1 MILDYNKCQKLMD
14 SFNNTIITEVSPIG
28 YTSNEKLPI
37 RHFILGN
44 GSKQVV
50 VAGSQ
55 HANEIITV
63 TFVLNLMSYLVKNNI
78 VFEDL
83 TIHFIPIL
91 NPEGYVVISSAI
103 KEKLGKNATDNEITK
118 FCFDYYKAYRED
130 TRNKESSIKQHQ
142 KLFEDINEKAIKEYS
157 ILKDSVGEILI
168 PHPKGSIIDWAS
180 NGSGIDLNSNTKENI
195 KEPKTYN
202 KSLAYNNLRVDI
214 PSPIGHPGNNQS
226 KNFTQ
231 EVEVISLQQLLDKLK
246 NSCTMFLNYH
256 SVGGLIYQRP
266 ENDDKFI
273 TSYNYI
279 LSKFYQE
286 NTIKNASKYDII
298 KGQSGRA
305 ISVNDQLRQK
315 YPGNIL
321 VELSPMGG
329 NPIGPF
335 GDPNNIKNTIESN
348 IYSFIYTMSNLDKI
362 ALLTNKSLEDS
373 ATSTEE
379 IYKDIDK
386 LYEQNKRS
394 R

>member
-1 MILDYNKCQKLMD
+1 MILDYETCQKIMD
-14 SFNNTIITEVSPIG
+14 SYKGIITEREPIG
-28 YTSNEKLPI
+28 WTANEKLPI
-37 RHFILGN
+37 RHFTLGS
-44 GSKQVV
+44 GPKQVV
-50 VAGSQ
+50 VTGGQ

-103 KEKLGKNATDNEITK
+103 KERLGKNSTDSEKIK
-118 FCFDYYKAYRED
+118 FCFDYYKAFRND
-130 TRNKESSIKQHQ
+130 TINRDNPFKQHQ
-142 KLFEDINEKAIKEYS
+142 KIFEEINNNSIKGYS

-168 PHPKGSIIDWAS
+168 HHPKGSIIDWAS
-180 NGSGIDLNSNTKENI
+180 NGNGIDLNANTKINI
-195 KEPKTYN
+195 KKEGTLNKTI
-202 KSLAYNNLRVDI
+202 AYNNIRADI

-246 NSCTMFLNYH
+246 NSCTLFLNYH

-286 NTIKNASKYDII
+286 NTIKNASKYDIV
-298 KGQSGRA
+298 KDQSGRA

-362 ALLTNKSLEDS
+362 TLLTNKSLEDS

>member
-1 MILDYNKCQKLMD
+1 MILDYETCQKIMD
-14 SFNNTIITEVSPIG
+14 SYKGIITEREPIG
-28 YTSNEKLPI
+28 WTANEKLPI
-37 RHFILGN
+37 RHFTLGS
-44 GSKQVV
+44 GPKQVV
-50 VAGSQ
+50 VTGGQ

-103 KEKLGKNATDNEITK
+103 KERLGKNSTDSEKIK
-118 FCFDYYKAYRED
+118 FCFDYYKAFRND
-130 TRNKESSIKQHQ
+130 TINRDNPFKQHQ
-142 KLFEDINEKAIKEYS
+142 KIFEEINNNSIKGYS

-168 PHPKGSIIDWAS
+168 HHPKGSIIDWAS
-180 NGSGIDLNSNTKENI
+180 NGNGIDLNANTKINI
-195 KEPKTYN
+195 KKEGTLNKTI
-202 KSLAYNNLRVDI
+202 AYNNIRADI

-231 EVEVISLQQLLDKLK
+231 EIEIISLENLLKSLK
-246 NSCTMFLNYH
+246 NNCVAFLNYH

-266 ENDDKFI
+266 ENNDRFI
-273 TSYNYI
+273 TNYNYL

-286 NTIKNASKYDII
+286 HTIKNNGNYDIK

-362 ALLTNKSLEDS
+362 TLLTKKSLEDS

>member
-1 MILDYNKCQKLMD
+1 M
-14 SFNNTIITEVSPIG
+14 E
-28 YTSNEKLPI
+28 
-37 RHFILGN
+37 
-44 GSKQVV
+44 
-50 VAGSQ
+50 
-55 HANEIITV
+55 
-63 TFVLNLMSYLVKNNI
+63 YL
-78 VFEDL
+78 
-83 TIHFIPIL
+83 
-91 NPEGYVVISSAI
+91 
-103 KEKLGKNATDNEITK
+103 
-118 FCFDYYKAYRED
+118 
-130 TRNKESSIKQHQ
+130 
-142 KLFEDINEKAIKEYS
+142 
-157 ILKDSVGEILI
+157 
-168 PHPKGSIIDWAS
+168 
-180 NGSGIDLNSNTKENI
+180 
-195 KEPKTYN
+195 
-202 KSLAYNNLRVDI
+202 
-214 PSPIGHPGNNQS
+214 
-226 KNFTQ
+226 
-231 EVEVISLQQLLDKLK
+231 LL
-246 NSCTMFLNYH
+246 
-256 SVGGLIYQRP
+256 YQRP

-286 NTIKNASKYDII
+286 NTIKNASKYDIV

-362 ALLTNKSLEDS
+362 TLLTKKSLEDS

-379 IYKDIDK
+379 IYIDIDK

>member
-1 MILDYNKCQKLMD
+1 MILDYETCQKIMD
-14 SFNNTIITEVSPIG
+14 SYKGIITEREPIG
-28 YTSNEKLPI
+28 WTANEKLPI
-37 RHFILGN
+37 RHFTLGS
-44 GSKQVV
+44 GPKQVV
-50 VAGSQ
+50 VTGGQ

-103 KEKLGKNATDNEITK
+103 KERLGKNSTDSEKIK
-118 FCFDYYKAYRED
+118 FCFDYYKAFRND
-130 TRNKESSIKQHQ
+130 TINRDNPFKQHQ
-142 KLFEDINEKAIKEYS
+142 KIFEEINNNSIKGYS

-168 PHPKGSIIDWAS
+168 HHPKGSIIDWAS
-180 NGSGIDLNSNTKENI
+180 NGNGIDLNANTKINI
-195 KEPKTYN
+195 KKEGTLNKTI
-202 KSLAYNNLRVDI
+202 AYNNIRADI

-286 NTIKNASKYDII
+286 NTIKNASKYDIV
-298 KGQSGRA
+298 KDQSGRA

-362 ALLTNKSLEDS
+362 TLLTKKSLEDS

-379 IYKDIDK
+379 IYIDIDK

>member
-1 MILDYNKCQKLMD
+1 MILDYETCQKIMD
-14 SFNNTIITEVSPIG
+14 SYKGIITEREPIG
-28 YTSNEKLPI
+28 WTANEKLPI
-37 RHFILGN
+37 RHFTLGS
-44 GSKQVV
+44 GPKQVV
-50 VAGSQ
+50 VTGGQ

-103 KEKLGKNATDNEITK
+103 KERLGKNSTDSEKIK
-118 FCFDYYKAYRED
+118 FCFDYYKAFRND
-130 TRNKESSIKQHQ
+130 TINRDNPFKQHQ
-142 KLFEDINEKAIKEYS
+142 KIFEEINNNSIKGYS

-168 PHPKGSIIDWAS
+168 HHPKGSIIDWAS
-180 NGSGIDLNSNTKENI
+180 NGNGIDLNANTKINI
-195 KEPKTYN
+195 KKEGTLNKTI
-202 KSLAYNNLRVDI
+202 AYNNIRADI

-266 ENDDKFI
+266 ENDDIII

-286 NTIKNASKYDII
+286 NTIKNASKYDIV

-362 ALLTNKSLEDS
+362 TLLTKKSLEDS

-379 IYKDIDK
+379 IYIDIDK

>member
-14 SFNNTIITEVSPIG
+14 SFNNTIITEVSSIG
-28 YTSNEKLPI
+28 STSNEKLPI
-37 RHFILGN
+37 THFTLGN

-142 KLFEDINEKAIKEYS
+142 KLFEDINEKSIKEYS

-180 NGSGIDLNSNTKENI
+180 NGNGIDLNSNTKENI

-286 NTIKNASKYDII
+286 NTIKNASKYDIV
-298 KGQSGRA
+298 KGQSGKA

-362 ALLTNKSLEDS
+362 TLLTNKSLEDS

-386 LYEQNKRS
+386 LYELNKRS

>member
-37 RHFILGN
+37 RHFTLGK

-83 TIHFIPIL
+83 TIHFIPML

-103 KEKLGKNATDNEITK
+103 KERLGKNSTDSEKIK
-118 FCFDYYKAYRED
+118 FCFDYYKAFRND
-130 TRNKESSIKQHQ
+130 TINKDNPFKQHQ
-142 KLFEDINEKAIKEYS
+142 KLFEEINSSSIRGHN
-157 ILKDSVGEILI
+157 ILKDAVGEILI

-180 NGSGIDLNSNTKENI
+180 NGNGIDLNSNTAVNI
-195 KEPKTYN
+195 KKDKELN
-202 KSLAYNNLRVDI
+202 KSAAYNNLRLDI
-214 PSPIGHPGNNQS
+214 PSPIGYPGNNQS

-231 EVEVISLQQLLDKLK
+231 EVEVISLENLLKSLK
-246 NSCTMFLNYH
+246 NNCVAFLNYH

-266 ENDDKFI
+266 ENNDRFI
-273 TSYNYI
+273 TNYNYL

-286 NTIKNASKYDII
+286 HTIKNSGNYDIK
-298 KGQSGRA
+298 KGQSGKVT
-305 ISVNDQLRQK
+305 SVNDELRLK
-315 YPGNIL
+315 YPGDIL
-321 VELSPMGG
+321 IELSPMGG

-335 GDPNNIKNTIESN
+335 GDPNNIKTTIESN
-348 IYSFIYTMSNLDKI
+348 ILSFIYTMSNLNKVI
-362 ALLTNKSLEDS
+362 TITNQSLENN
-373 ATSTEE
+373 ATNIEE
-379 IYKDIDK
+379 TYKSIDEV
-386 LYEQNKRS
+386 YEQSKKS

>member
-1 MILDYNKCQKLMD
+1 MILDYNKCQKIMD
-14 SFNNTIITEVSPIG
+14 SYRGIITEREPIG
-28 YTSNEKLPI
+28 WTANEKLPI
-37 RHFILGN
+37 RHFTLGN
-44 GSKQVV
+44 GPKQVV
-50 VAGSQ
+50 VTGGQ

-63 TFVLNLMSYLVKNNI
+63 SFVLELINYLSKNNI

-83 TIHFIPIL
+83 TIHFIPML

-103 KEKLGKNATDNEITK
+103 KERLGKNSTDSEKIK
-118 FCFDYYKAYRED
+118 FCFDYYKAFRND
-130 TRNKESSIKQHQ
+130 TINRDNPFKQHQ
-142 KLFEDINEKAIKEYS
+142 KIFEEINNNSIKGYS

-168 PHPKGSIIDWAS
+168 HHPKGSIIDWAS
-180 NGSGIDLNSNTKENI
+180 NGNGIDLNANTKINI
-195 KEPKTYN
+195 KKEGTLNKTI
-202 KSLAYNNLRVDI
+202 AYNNLRVDI

-362 ALLTNKSLEDS
+362 TLLTNKSLEDS

>member
-37 RHFILGN
+37 RHFTLGN

-50 VAGSQ
+50 VAGGQ

-63 TFVLNLMSYLVKNNI
+63 TFIIELMNYLSKNNI

-83 TIHFIPIL
+83 TIHFIPML

-103 KEKLGKNATDNEITK
+103 KEKLGKNSTDSEKIK
-118 FCFDYYKAYRED
+118 FCFDYYKAFRND
-130 TRNKESSIKQHQ
+130 TINKDNPFKQHQ
-142 KLFEDINEKAIKEYS
+142 KLFEEINSSSIRDHN
-157 ILKDSVGEILI
+157 ILKDAVGEILI

-180 NGSGIDLNSNTKENI
+180 NGNGIDLNSNTKINI
-195 KEPKTYN
+195 KKEGTLNKTI
-202 KSLAYNNLRVDI
+202 AYNNIRADI

-246 NSCTMFLNYH
+246 NSCTIFLNYH

-286 NTIKNASKYDII
+286 NTIKNASKYDIV

-362 ALLTNKSLEDS
+362 TLLTNKSLEDS

>member
-1 MILDYNKCQKLMD
+1 MILDYETCQKIMD
-14 SFNNTIITEVSPIG
+14 SYKGIITEREPIG
-28 YTSNEKLPI
+28 WTANEKLPI
-37 RHFILGN
+37 RHFTLGS
-44 GSKQVV
+44 GPKQVV
-50 VAGSQ
+50 VTGGQ

-103 KEKLGKNATDNEITK
+103 KERLGKNSTDSEKIK
-118 FCFDYYKAYRED
+118 FCFDYYKAFRND
-130 TRNKESSIKQHQ
+130 TINRDNPFKQHQ
-142 KLFEDINEKAIKEYS
+142 KIFEEINNNSIKGYS

-168 PHPKGSIIDWAS
+168 HHPKGSIIDWAS
-180 NGSGIDLNSNTKENI
+180 NGNGIDLNANTKINI
-195 KEPKTYN
+195 KKEGTLNKTI
-202 KSLAYNNLRVDI
+202 AYNNIRADI

-286 NTIKNASKYDII
+286 NTIKNASKYDIV

-362 ALLTNKSLEDS
+362 TLLTNKSLEDS

>member
-1 MILDYNKCQKLMD
+1 MILDYETCQKIMD
-14 SFNNTIITEVSPIG
+14 SYKGIITEREPIG
-28 YTSNEKLPI
+28 WTANEKLPI
-37 RHFILGN
+37 RHFTLGS
-44 GSKQVV
+44 GPKQVV
-50 VAGSQ
+50 VTGGQ

-63 TFVLNLMSYLVKNNI
+63 TFIIELMNYLSKNNI

-83 TIHFIPIL
+83 TIHFIPML

-103 KEKLGKNATDNEITK
+103 KEKLGKNSTDSEKIK
-118 FCFDYYKAYRED
+118 FCFDYYKAFRND
-130 TRNKESSIKQHQ
+130 TINKDNPFKQHQ
-142 KLFEDINEKAIKEYS
+142 KLFEEINSSSIRDHN
-157 ILKDSVGEILI
+157 ILKDAVGEILI

-180 NGSGIDLNSNTKENI
+180 NGNGIDLNSNTAVNI
-195 KEPKTYN
+195 KKDKELN
-202 KSLAYNNLRVDI
+202 KSAAYNNLRVDI

-286 NTIKNASKYDII
+286 NTIKNASKYDIV

-362 ALLTNKSLEDS
+362 TLLTNKSLEDS

>member
-1 MILDYNKCQKLMD
+1 MILDYETCQKIMD
-14 SFNNTIITEVSPIG
+14 SYKGIITEREPIG
-28 YTSNEKLPI
+28 WTANEKLPI
-37 RHFILGN
+37 RHFTLGS
-44 GSKQVV
+44 GPKQVV

-142 KLFEDINEKAIKEYS
+142 KLFEDINEKSIKEYS

-246 NSCTMFLNYH
+246 NSCTLFLNYH

-286 NTIKNASKYDII
+286 NTIKNASKYDIV

-362 ALLTNKSLEDS
+362 TLLTKKSLEDS

>member
-286 NTIKNASKYDII
+286 NTIKNASKYDIV

-362 ALLTNKSLEDS
+362 TLLTNKSLEDS

>member
-1 MILDYNKCQKLMD
+1 MILDYETCQKIMD
-14 SFNNTIITEVSPIG
+14 SYRGIITEREPIG
-28 YTSNEKLPI
+28 WTANEKLPI
-37 RHFILGN
+37 RHFTLGN
-44 GSKQVV
+44 GPKQVV

-91 NPEGYVVISSAI
+91 NPEGYVIISSAI

-142 KLFEDINEKAIKEYS
+142 KLFEDINEKSIKEYS

-246 NSCTMFLNYH
+246 NNCTMFLNYH

-286 NTIKNASKYDII
+286 NTIKNASKYDIV

-362 ALLTNKSLEDS
+362 TLLTKKSLEDS